1 MRFSSCLN
9 RKFLGL
15 FCGCNFMFEQFTDVN
30 AATFLKQ
37 AATASGVHLNRPG
50 GVETCSFDLP
60 DAADVTQGFFSLR
73 YASTTPVRYSASRS
87 LMATI
92 SDKVKGSGCWAQ
104 LTGQFAAEEMI
115 SVTCA
120 CKSTG
125 VGRAM
130 VFPPFIV
137 DLLGIH
143 KSRRAAEI
151 QCGID
156 GYEGIA
162 GGTQNNFDQ
171 PHPRRQSATT
181 WNANESRY

>member
-1 MRFSSCLN
+1 VRFSSCLN

-30 AATFLKQ
+30 AATFVKQ

-130 VFPPFIV
+130 VFPPFYCRPPRNPQISA
-137 DLLGIH
+137 
-143 KSRRAAEI
+143 SRGNSVRHRRI
-151 QCGID
+151 RRNCGRYTEQLRPTPSPTTIC
-156 GYEGIA
+156 
-162 GGTQNNFDQ
+162 NNME
-171 PHPRRQSATT
+171 RQ
-181 WNANESRY
+181 